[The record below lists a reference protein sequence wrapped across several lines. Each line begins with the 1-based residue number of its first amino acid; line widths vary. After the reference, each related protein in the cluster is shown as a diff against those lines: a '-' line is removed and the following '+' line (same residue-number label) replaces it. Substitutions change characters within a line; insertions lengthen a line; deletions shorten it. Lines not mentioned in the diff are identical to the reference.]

1 MYFIREKGMQ
11 SRKLLF
17 HISRPLN
24 FITGTSHFQSCSWA
38 DAALEI
44 GVSEVSLRNY
54 LKNGTIGDKV
64 LKKIKKW
71 YEGLNEG

>member
-1 MYFIREKGMQ
+1 MYFIREKGTQ

-44 GVSEVSLRNY
+44 GVRLELSELCY
-54 LKNGTIGDKV
+54 KV
-64 LKKIKKW
+64 M
-71 YEGLNEG
+71 